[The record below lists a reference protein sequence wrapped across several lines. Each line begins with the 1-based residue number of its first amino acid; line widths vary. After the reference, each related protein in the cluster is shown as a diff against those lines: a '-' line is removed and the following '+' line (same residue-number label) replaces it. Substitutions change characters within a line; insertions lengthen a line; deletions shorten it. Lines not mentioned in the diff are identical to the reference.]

1 MCMGQGGREGKCV
14 WGPRGEICVWGARG
28 EMYIEG
34 GGEARGE
41 SGVATYFRLVWC
53 NDSAQKISSNTAEQI
68 NNGNPEPAGHF
79 FHVFQ
84 NGKVEHKGDKQM
96 KDSTWVD
103 QKWKKERKSYLKT
116 CVFLCDNS

>member
-1 MCMGQGGREGKCV
+1 MREEICIWGGGERRNMYMGRGGGGRGD
-14 WGPRGEICVWGARG
+14 
-28 EMYIEG
+28 EG
-34 GGEARGE
+34 GGGGARGE

>member
-1 MCMGQGGREGKCV
+1 MYGGREGKYVYGGREEKCIL
-14 WGPRGEICVWGARG
+14 R
-28 EMYIEG
+28 G

-68 NNGNPEPAGHF
+68 NNGNPEPASHF